1 MGLLRELRDMKDL
14 IRIRTACT
22 ANIIALNN
30 NHAHDKTTAIMD
42 PKIML
47 TSTSDKV
54 SIRGMGFN
62 AW

>member
-1 MGLLRELRDMKDL
+1 MKDL